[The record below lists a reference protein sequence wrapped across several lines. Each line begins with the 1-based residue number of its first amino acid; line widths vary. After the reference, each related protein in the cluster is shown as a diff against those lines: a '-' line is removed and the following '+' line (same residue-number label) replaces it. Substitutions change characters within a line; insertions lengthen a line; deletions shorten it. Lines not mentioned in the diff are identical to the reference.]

1 MADLDFSDSTV
12 TRAQEEVTIR
22 QQLHAV
28 DALGEEIVSWADT
41 LEEPALEVDLDDVTG
56 QCAHVRALVIGSDH
70 DALINSLDLA
80 HGQVLEQNLLL
91 RVVDV
96 PDADAIVVDSD
107 QFFIC
112 IVIEGD
118 LIGDVH
124 ANIVPTD
131 CFSAFSFPDNE
142 LVVILATERCQVIF
156 VVGERETLDQHLVH
170 LETVLQN

>member
-12 TRAQEEVTIR
+12 TRAQEKVTIR

-41 LEEPALEVDLDDVTG
+41 LEEPALEVDLDDISG
-56 QCAHVRALVIGSDH
+56 QSAHVCALVIGSNH
-70 DALINSLDLA
+70 DALIDSLDLA

-91 RVVDV
+91 RVVNV
-96 PDADAIVVDSD
+96 PDTDAIVVDSD

-112 IVIEGD
+112 IVIESD

-131 CFSAFSFPDNE
+131 CFSAFS
-142 LVVILATERCQVIF
+142 LILKDEEIAEVS
-156 VVGERETLDQHLVH
+156 DD
-170 LETVLQN
+170 